1 MSRAT
6 LRDNARQQL
15 LLGDRLTA
23 ALQKTPL
30 PKIVQA
36 IERVTGR
43 DCGCAKR
50 REALNRWDAR
60 RRNNL

>member
-6 LRDNARQQL
+6 LRDNARQL

-50 REALNRWDAR
+50 REALNRW
-60 RRNNL
+60 